1 MRILQADNQ
10 EALTRFMQEIKVDP
24 YGIKIMV
31 PKGMAFLVKMNAL
44 SNISAN
50 ILKQEMLSLG
60 ADAAIA
66 KDALTGKVKKTD
78 CLLMGNLAQLLRLNE
93 KLKKQPF
100 GLNRLAQELSLALAN
115 YQNDK
120 FTIKLGIYSLTFSRR
135 PYIMGIVNLTPDS
148 FSGDGLYRLSAVPCL
163 PAGRSCQLSAT
174 IDFIEKMVRDGAD
187 IIDIGGESSRPGRKP
202 VSIAEELSRTIP
214 IIKKAA
220 NKIKV
225 PISIDT
231 YKPEVAQQALD
242 NGAVMINDISGLR
255 NPKMRKVVARYKAAV
270 VIMHM
275 KGNPCTMQKNPVYGS
290 LVDEIIVYLDTSIK
304 LALEAGIAKD
314 KIMIDPGIGFG
325 KTVGH
330 NLEIIKRLKEFKIL
344 GFPILVGPSRKSFIG
359 KILNLEPKERIFGT
373 VPACVLAIGNGAN
386 MVRVHD
392 VKEVKQAITIEEAIN
407 KIKI

>member
-1 MRILQADNQ
+1 MRILQADNRQ
-10 EALTRFMQEIKVDP
+10 ALTRFMQEIKVDP

-60 ADAAIA
+60 GDVAIA

-120 FTIKLGIYSLTFSRR
+120 FTIKLGIYSLNFSRR
-135 PYIMGIVNLTPDS
+135 PYIMGIANLTPDS
-148 FSGDGLYRLSAVPCL
+148 FSADGLLDTPYAM
-163 PAGRSCQLSAT
+163 
-174 IDFIEKMVRDGAD
+174 DFIEKMVRDGAD

-202 VSIAEELSRTIP
+202 ISIAEELSRTIP

-242 NGAVMINDISGLR
+242 YGAVMINDISGLR

-275 KGNPCTMQKNPVYGS
+275 KGNPCTMQKNPVYRS

-314 KIMIDPGIGFG
+314 KIMIDPGLGFG

-344 GFPILVGPSRKSFIG
+344 GFPILIGPSRKSFIG

-373 VPACVLAIGNGAN
+373 VPACVSALGNGAN

-392 VKEVKQAITIEEAIN
+392 VKEVKQAITIEEAIR
-407 KIKI
+407 KTKS

>member
-1 MRILQADNQ
+1 MRILQADNRQ
-10 EALTRFMQEIKVDP
+10 ALTRFMQEIKVDP

-100 GLNRLAQELSLALAN
+100 GLNRLAQELSLAIGN

-120 FTIKLGIYSLTFSRR
+120 FTIKLGIYSLNFSRR

-148 FSGDGLYRLSAVPCL
+148 FSGDGLYKLSAVSYQP
-163 PAGRSCQLSAT
+163 SAAM
-174 IDFIEKMVRDGAD
+174 DYVEKMVGDGAD
-187 IIDIGGESSRPGRKP
+187 IIDIGGESSRPGGKS
-202 VSIAEELSRTIP
+202 VSIKEELERTIP
-214 IIKKAA
+214 LIKNIAK
-220 NKIKV
+220 KIKV

-231 YKPEVAQQALD
+231 QKPEVARQALD

-275 KGNPCTMQKNPVYGS
+275 KGNPRTMQKNPVYRS
-290 LVDEIIVYLDTSIK
+290 LIDEITAYLDTSIK

-314 KIMIDPGIGFG
+314 KIMIDPGLGFG

-344 GFPILVGPSRKSFIG
+344 GFPILIGPSRKSFIG

-373 VPACVLAIGNGAN
+373 VPACVLALENGAN

-407 KIKI
+407 KIKS

>member
-1 MRILQADNQ
+1 MRILQADNRQ
-10 EALTRFMQEIKVDP
+10 ALTRFMQEIKVDP

-60 ADAAIA
+60 GDVAIA

-120 FTIKLGIYSLTFSRR
+120 FTIKLGIYSLNFSRR
-135 PYIMGIVNLTPDS
+135 PYIMGIANLTPDS
-148 FSGDGLYRLSAVPCL
+148 FSADGLLDTPYAM
-163 PAGRSCQLSAT
+163 
-174 IDFIEKMVRDGAD
+174 DFIEKMVRDGAD

-202 VSIAEELSRTIP
+202 ISIAEELSRTIP

-231 YKPEVAQQALD
+231 YKPEVARQALD
-242 NGAVMINDISGLR
+242 HGAVMINDISGLR

-275 KGNPCTMQKNPVYGS
+275 KGNPRTMQKNPLYGS

-304 LALEAGIAKD
+304 LALEAGIARD
-314 KIMIDPGIGFG
+314 KIMIDPGLGFG

-330 NLEIIKRLKEFKIL
+330 NLEIIKRLKDFKIL
-344 GFPILVGPSRKSFIG
+344 GFPILIGPSRKSFIG

-373 VPACVLAIGNGAN
+373 VSASVLAVKNGAN
-386 MVRVHD
+386 MIRAHD
-392 VKEVKQAITIEEAIN
+392 VKELKQALKIADAIN
-407 KIKI
+407 KI

>member
-1 MRILQADNQ
+1 MRILQADNRQ
-10 EALTRFMQEIKVDP
+10 ALTRFMQEIKVDP

-60 ADAAIA
+60 GDVAIA

-78 CLLMGNLAQLLRLNE
+78 CLLMGNLAQLHRLNE

-100 GLNRLAQELSLALAN
+100 GLNRLAQELSLALTN

-120 FTIKLGIYSLTFSRR
+120 FTIKLGIYSLNFSRR
-135 PYIMGIVNLTPDS
+135 PYIMGIANLTPDS
-148 FSGDGLYRLSAVPCL
+148 FSADGLLDTPYAM
-163 PAGRSCQLSAT
+163 
-174 IDFIEKMVRDGAD
+174 DFIEKMVRDGAD

-202 VSIAEELSRTIP
+202 ISIAEELSRTIP

-231 YKPEVAQQALD
+231 YKPEVARQALD
-242 NGAVMINDISGLR
+242 HGAVMINDISGLR

-275 KGNPCTMQKNPVYGS
+275 KGNPCTMQKNPVYRS
-290 LVDEIIVYLDTSIK
+290 LIDEIIVYLDTSIK

-314 KIMIDPGIGFG
+314 KIMIDPGLGFG

-344 GFPILVGPSRKSFIG
+344 GFPILIGPSRKSFIG

-373 VPACVLAIGNGAN
+373 VPACVSALGNGAN

-407 KIKI
+407 KIKL

>member
-1 MRILQADNQ
+1 MRILQADNRQ
-10 EALTRFMQEIKVDP
+10 ALTRFMQEIKVDP

-60 ADAAIA
+60 GDVAIA

-120 FTIKLGIYSLTFSRR
+120 FTIKLGIYSLNFSRR
-135 PYIMGIVNLTPDS
+135 PYIMGIANLTPDS
-148 FSGDGLYRLSAVPCL
+148 FSADGLLDTPYAM
-163 PAGRSCQLSAT
+163 
-174 IDFIEKMVRDGAD
+174 DFIEKMVRDGAD

-202 VSIAEELSRTIP
+202 ISIAEELSRTIP

-242 NGAVMINDISGLR
+242 YGAVMINDISGLR

-275 KGNPCTMQKNPVYGS
+275 KGNPCTMQKNPVYRS

-314 KIMIDPGIGFG
+314 KIMIDPGLGFG

-344 GFPILVGPSRKSFIG
+344 GFPILIGPSRKSFIG

-373 VPACVLAIGNGAN
+373 VPACVSALGNGAN

-392 VKEVKQAITIEEAIN
+392 VKEVKQAITIGEAIR
-407 KIKI
+407 KTKS

>member
-1 MRILQADNQ
+1 
-10 EALTRFMQEIKVDP
+10 
-24 YGIKIMV
+24 
-31 PKGMAFLVKMNAL
+31 
-44 SNISAN
+44 
-50 ILKQEMLSLG
+50 
-60 ADAAIA
+60 
-66 KDALTGKVKKTD
+66 
-78 CLLMGNLAQLLRLNE
+78 MGV
-93 KLKKQPF
+93 
-100 GLNRLAQELSLALAN
+100 
-115 YQNDK
+115 
-120 FTIKLGIYSLTFSRR
+120 
-135 PYIMGIVNLTPDS
+135 VNLTPDS
-148 FSGDGLYRLSAVPCL
+148 FSADGLLDTPY
-163 PAGRSCQLSAT
+163 T
-174 IDFIEKMVRDGAD
+174 MDFIEKMVSDGAD

-220 NKIKV
+220 KKIKA

-242 NGAVMINDISGLR
+242 NGAVIINDISGLR

-275 KGNPCTMQKNPVYGS
+275 QGNPRTMQKNPVYGS
-290 LVDEIIVYLDTSIK
+290 LIDEIMAYLDISIK

-314 KIMIDPGIGFG
+314 KIMIDPGLGFG

-330 NLEIIKRLKEFKIL
+330 NLEIIKRLKDFKIL
-344 GFPILVGPSRKSFIG
+344 GFPILIGPSRKSFIG

-373 VPACVLAIGNGAN
+373 VSACVLALRNGAN

-407 KIKI
+407 KIKS

>member
-1 MRILQADNQ
+1 MRILQADNRQ
-10 EALTRFMQEIKVDP
+10 ALTRFMQEIKVDP

-115 YQNDK
+115 YQNNK
-120 FTIKLGIYSLTFSRR
+120 FTIKLGIYSLNFSRR

-148 FSGDGLYRLSAVPCL
+148 FSADGLLDTPYA
-163 PAGRSCQLSAT
+163 

-275 KGNPCTMQKNPVYGS
+275 KGNPCTMQKNPVYRS

-314 KIMIDPGIGFG
+314 KIMVDPGIGFG
-325 KTVGH
+325 KTVRH

-344 GFPILVGPSRKSFIG
+344 GFPILIGPSRKSFIG

-373 VPACVLAIGNGAN
+373 VPACVLALENGAN

-392 VKEVKQAITIEEAIN
+392 VKEVKQAITIAEAIN
-407 KIKI
+407 KIKL